1 MSALYGSLRGCRQ
14 TITRTGSRNS
24 GMKASL
30 QSFDGSLIGYLDYD
44 QNNNLKVR
52 IELAE
57 GSTTYGDVAFS
68 GTFEELKESM
78 KLLQEIKEGKVSIT
92 RHREKSN
99 KQLALERAFAEV
111 K

>member
-30 QSFDGSLIGYLDYD
+30 QSFDGSVIGYLDYGS
-44 QNNNLKVR
+44 NNQLKVR

-78 KLLQEIKEGKVSIT
+78 KLLQEIKEGKVSIV

-99 KQLALERAFAEV
+99 KMKQLEKIFG
-111 K
+111 